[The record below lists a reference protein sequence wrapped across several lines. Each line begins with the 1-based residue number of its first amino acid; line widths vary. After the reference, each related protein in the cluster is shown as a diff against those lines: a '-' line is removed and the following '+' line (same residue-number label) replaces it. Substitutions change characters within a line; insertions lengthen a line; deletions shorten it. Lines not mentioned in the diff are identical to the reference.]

1 MPYQKKT
8 AKEKRVKKLR
18 NQLKRL
24 HAKQQKLENKIIK
37 IFLKSEIHK
46 SLKADQDEM
55 RALRAVNTNKKRI
68 QKLEQNI
75 FDLEYLIDKERK
87 EKDEL

>member
-24 HAKQQKLENKIIK
+24 HVKQQKLENKIIK

-68 QKLEQNI
+68 QKLEQEI

-87 EKDEL
+87 EKDA